1 MCIKIWEAIIKMD
14 EVISIKE
21 LIELPEWPEYLE
33 EQNTLGVMW
42 VIEELIALTKNEET
56 VNGRANRLLGK
67 KLDENYLLNNPIVT
81 IQKSED
87 YTKLLDILD
96 SQIDIEINKILG
108 KYNPFGILI
117 SMLVLSDFLS
127 KISFGIFEN
136 KNGDFINT
144 NVYGVSNEISNLIN
158 TIREGNDEGVWDVRS
173 ILGIMKR
180 SVEIVINYVLM
191 DNNLE
196 FSSSN
201 IFRKIDY
208 EEFLMPF
215 CAKIYIFQIRN
226 AKKLITDFSK
236 IGISKRGIELPKLLI
251 KEVNAHVDD
260 SKDVYID
267 IYNFYTD
274 EIYKIFKNDNGYD
287 PYDLRKYV
295 YANDNERA
303 INMGVPIVF
312 AVKELLVLDMVRF
325 SKDTLSEDSSKKMI
339 DCLMLNR
346 RNFEKEK
353 NIIEFSN
360 IRENRI
366 FYTPIIELGGYYIFS
381 PWNMKEASRYFPLRI
396 LKRDLPIK
404 FSNKLKESIKS
415 NFDEV
420 KLQSIDKM
428 LKKSGRRTK
437 VNYDLGQSEYFKRKV
452 ACVKGI
458 PHELDL
464 LFINDRDLVIVDSK
478 NYHIEFS
485 IKEMKSTSNKLEKER
500 NKLQRLKRYFLSD
513 KDRVQEEI
521 GEKFDDI
528 RLVILTVNPTLYER
542 MNSNDDV
549 EVYNI
554 SNFIKEFNCN
564 QE

>member
-1 MCIKIWEAIIKMD
+1 
-14 EVISIKE
+14 
-21 LIELPEWPEYLE
+21 
-33 EQNTLGVMW
+33 
-42 VIEELIALTKNEET
+42 

-67 KLDENYLLNNPIVT
+67 TLDENYLLNNPIVT

-236 IGISKRGIELPKLLI
+236 IGISKRGIELP
-251 KEVNAHVDD
+251 
-260 SKDVYID
+260 ID
-267 IYNFYTD
+267 MIYLSSIIDFFSTPPEHRCFCTVSRTWYQ
-274 EIYKIFKNDNGYD
+274 
-287 PYDLRKYV
+287 
-295 YANDNERA
+295 
-303 INMGVPIVF
+303 VF
-312 AVKELLVLDMVRF
+312 
-325 SKDTLSEDSSKKMI
+325 
-339 DCLMLNR
+339 
-346 RNFEKEK
+346 
-353 NIIEFSN
+353 
-360 IRENRI
+360 
-366 FYTPIIELGGYYIFS
+366 
-381 PWNMKEASRYFPLRI
+381 
-396 LKRDLPIK
+396 
-404 FSNKLKESIKS
+404 
-415 NFDEV
+415 
-420 KLQSIDKM
+420 
-428 LKKSGRRTK
+428 
-437 VNYDLGQSEYFKRKV
+437 
-452 ACVKGI
+452 
-458 PHELDL
+458 
-464 LFINDRDLVIVDSK
+464 DR
-478 NYHIEFS
+478 
-485 IKEMKSTSNKLEKER
+485 
-500 NKLQRLKRYFLSD
+500 
-513 KDRVQEEI
+513 
-521 GEKFDDI
+521 
-528 RLVILTVNPTLYER
+528 
-542 MNSNDDV
+542 
-549 EVYNI
+549 
-554 SNFIKEFNCN
+554 
-564 QE
+564 